1 MSEEKMDDTAPP
13 QRHILAVDDCKVVRA
28 YLSTI
33 LPHLFPGVSV
43 ETCSNGTEALKY
55 LATHPDVQLILSDIM
70 MPVLDGAL
78 FVRCLASSEHT
89 ANIPV
94 VLLTSLTDKRL
105 HELLESTNVVGY
117 IQKPVNP
124 RQLREKLAPLLSV
137 QNSGQPRNQVTAN
150 R

>member
-1 MSEEKMDDTAPP
+1 MSEEKMDDMAPP
-13 QRHILAVDDCKVVRA
+13 QRNILAVDDCKVVRA

-55 LATHPDVQLILSDIM
+55 LASHPDVQLILSDIM

-78 FVRCLASSEHT
+78 FVRCLASSDHT
-89 ANIPV
+89 VGVPV

-105 HELLESTNVVGY
+105 HELLESPNVVGY

-124 RQLREKLAPLLSV
+124 RQLREKLAPILAL
-137 QNSGQPRNQVTAN
+137 QGPGQPPNHATAN